1 MSDTPKCKHP
11 NLEKLGKVFLELIAA
26 AAREADNLKDAEKPI
41 DALQNLARTM
51 DKLAAR
57 VEREAVMEAERVK
70 PQAINPLV
78 EITAMNLMRQAQG
91 AARDLGMNR
100 ALPKAYED
108 FQKSLKDCV
117 DTAKAA
123 HTILAQSGVAA
134 TVVLPGEPLK
144 DQDGK
149 PIVDQE

>member
-1 MSDTPKCKHP
+1 MSDTPKNP
-11 NLEKLGKVFLELIAA
+11 GLEKLGKTLLELIAA
-26 AAREADNLKDAEKPI
+26 AAREADGLKDADKPI
-41 DALQNLARTM
+41 EAMKNLARNL

-57 VEREAVMEAERVK
+57 VEREAVLEAERVT

-78 EITAMNLMRQAQG
+78 EITAMNLMRQAQA

-123 HTILAQSGVAA
+123 HTILAQSGVSA
-134 TVVLPGEPLK
+134 TVVQPGEPLK

>member
-1 MSDTPKCKHP
+1 
-11 NLEKLGKVFLELIAA
+11 
-26 AAREADNLKDAEKPI
+26 
-41 DALQNLARTM
+41 
-51 DKLAAR
+51 
-57 VEREAVMEAERVK
+57 
-70 PQAINPLV
+70 
-78 EITAMNLMRQAQG
+78 MR

-134 TVVLPGEPLK
+134 TVVQPGEPLK